1 MLLRIAA
8 VLGGLLPAVVPWFSP
23 TQWATVVGLSTAAI
37 GLVVLLG
44 ARQRGLALIGVALAA
59 VSTLVGQVAHDL
71 LPVTGMG
78 GSIVQIDLRETT
90 FPDAAPRFARV
101 QGFFRDQ
108 WLLDEYAV
116 ADGSRP
122 DQSKTADAVLVP
134 FVGTQAEVVELDGP
148 VVVARVAADAQR
160 GTQPASIEGRVE
172 PLPDALLGTL
182 VAVVAPGG
190 ADVEVRGVL
199 VDTLQMPSASEA
211 WTRVV
216 LWLLLA
222 GGSVGSLWMA
232 ARSAGRQ

>member
-23 TQWATVVGLSTAAI
+23 TQWATAAGLSTAAI
-37 GLVVLLG
+37 GLVVLVG

-71 LPVTGMG
+71 LPVTGIG
-78 GSIVQIDLRETT
+78 GSIVEVDLRETT
-90 FPDAAPRFARV
+90 FPDDAPRFARV
-101 QGFFRDQ
+101 QGYFRDQ

-116 ADGSRP
+116 AEGSRP
-122 DQSKTADAVLVP
+122 DQSKAAAAVLVP
-134 FVGTQAEVVELDGP
+134 FVGTQAEVVALDGP
-148 VVVARVAADAQR
+148 VVVARVPADAPR
-160 GTQPASIEGRVE
+160 ATQVATIEGRVE

-190 ADVEVRGVL
+190 SGVEVRGVL
-199 VDTLQMPSASEA
+199 VDTLQMPSPSEA
-211 WTRVV
+211 WTRVL

-222 GGSVGSLWMA
+222 GGGVGALWVA
-232 ARSAGRQ
+232 AGSARRE